1 MAATSASTYAAVG
14 PRLRWPTV
22 LLAAVITWCVGVV
35 LTPLALYLWVRLK
48 WPMLPELHEF
58 VSPSHTYLGL
68 WGLNCGIAAVGAL
81 LLLRRNSLAVWP
93 IAVLAA
99 WRVGYIAW
107 HMLRGSFDALPRQ
120 SSVWLGLA
128 SYALVLAAIVILRR
142 KRVLQ

>member
-14 PRLRWPTV
+14 PRPRWPMV

-93 IAVLAA
+93 IAVLAIL
-99 WRVGYIAW
+99 GP
-107 HMLRGSFDALPRQ
+107 LNELPFSRGPRPGRLPAGSAPRRGP
-120 SSVWLGLA
+120 S
-128 SYALVLAAIVILRR
+128 AARAG
-142 KRVLQ
+142 